1 MRTWVRSPAS
11 LSGLRIQGLLWLW
24 CRMAATAQIPPLAW
38 ELPYAVGVA
47 LKSKQRN
54 QSHRPHVTSY
64 IKKCS
69 QHPRSLGHCKGL
81 GRLVPGIGD
90 KDQAYFLSYPLPC
103 PFLKTN
109 SSRETNRTTA
119 DPGDIQDNPQLL
131 FYQLVYGLN
140 ALLMVFMGILSSV
153 SFTKVMGKASTV
165 LHNELFNKVR
175 AWALGMAT
183 G

>member
-1 MRTWVRSPAS
+1 MAQQEQIRLVSMRTWVRSPAS

-119 DPGDIQDNPQLL
+119 DPGCPLRTAVRFDQIPLYTLL
-131 FYQLVYGLN
+131 CPWTQC
-140 ALLMVFMGILSSV
+140 M
-153 SFTKVMGKASTV
+153 
-165 LHNELFNKVR
+165 
-175 AWALGMAT
+175 
-183 G
+183 